1 MGCRETNTMTQQIRY
16 SRWMQLRREG
26 DSLADERENW
36 ISILKNLNTPHLTF
50 ASHKKTGIVYDLD
63 VIKTKLKAIESRLE
77 EVHEELN

>member
-1 MGCRETNTMTQQIRY
+1 
-16 SRWMQLRREG
+16 MQFRREG

-36 ISILKNLNTPHLTF
+36 ISILNNLITPHLTF
-50 ASHKKTGIVYDLD
+50 ASHKEQGIVYDLD